1 MLGMVNRRPLNF
13 DSLGMIL
20 NRIEG
25 LLGEILGS
33 AIAAR
38 IMLSAPASPAIL
50 FRVASGGRAQERP
63 LTSALMSLAALLA
76 IKSGAFSGVFPD
88 TKDDFGF
95 NTGKASAAYVLS

>member
-1 MLGMVNRRPLNF
+1 MLGLVNRLPLNF

-25 LLGEILGS
+25 LLSEILGS
-33 AIAAR
+33 ATAAR

-50 FRVASGGRAQERP
+50 FRVASGGIAQERP
-63 LTSALMSLAALLA
+63 LSSALTSLAALLA
-76 IKSGAFSGVFPD
+76 IKSGVLSGAFPE

-95 NTGKASAAYVLS
+95 NTGNASAA

>member
-1 MLGMVNRRPLNF
+1 MLGLVNRLPLNF

-38 IMLSAPASPAIL
+38 IMVSAPASPAIL
-50 FRVASGGRAQERP
+50 FRVASGGIVQERP
-63 LTSALMSLAALLA
+63 LSSALTSLAALLA
-76 IKSGAFSGVFPD
+76 IMSGVLSGAFPE

-95 NTGKASAAYVLS
+95 NTGNASAA

>member
-1 MLGMVNRRPLNF
+1 MLGLVNRLPLNF

-25 LLGEILGS
+25 LLSEILGS

-38 IMLSAPASPAIL
+38 IMVSAPASPAVL
-50 FRVASGGRAQERP
+50 FRVASGGIAQDRP
-63 LTSALMSLAALLA
+63 LTSALTSLAAALLA
-76 IKSGAFSGVFPD
+76 IMSGALSGAFPE

-95 NTGKASAAYVLS
+95 NTGNASAA